1 MMMMGE
7 SSILMVLNL
16 ASNAFYLLTLYE
28 TNIIVMTKNPRRDFI
43 YSSAFDTD
51 MRGQIFDSTVSN

>member
-7 SSILMVLNL
+7 ISIPMVLNL
-16 ASNAFYLLTLYE
+16 ASNAFYSLTLYE
-28 TNIIVMTKNPRRDFI
+28 TDIIVMTKNPLKDCI